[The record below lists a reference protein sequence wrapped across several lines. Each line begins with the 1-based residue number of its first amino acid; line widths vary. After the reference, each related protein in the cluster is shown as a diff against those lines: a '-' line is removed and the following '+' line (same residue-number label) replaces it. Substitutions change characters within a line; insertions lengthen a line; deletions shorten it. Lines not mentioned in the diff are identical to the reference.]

1 MNRNLFPKVTARF
14 CGYLN
19 LGFSID
25 MKPTKNTTNNGSFVP
40 DQTFAIQAD
49 CLDFLTQYKG
59 PKFDVIY
66 LDPPYFLSR
75 EFALEAKEDSIK
87 FQGGWE
93 DHEINALVHDIA
105 GITGNTSLVKY
116 LSWMYPRLK
125 LMHEHLSEQGSF
137 FLHIGTREGPYLNI
151 LLDEIYGMNNW
162 RSTITWQRSHPH
174 NNMKKSLGNVSDFIY
189 YYSKSSKYTFNLLH
203 TPHDETYLS
212 NSFSNE
218 DERGAYA
225 LAPVIQERARKGFF
239 YEYKNIVPPN
249 GWRIRIE
256 SLKALDED
264 GRIHWGANRAYKK
277 VYLEEAKGAALQNI
291 WSDIYNITRT
301 EVDSR
306 KYPTQKPIKLLE
318 RIIGLSSNE
327 GDLVYDP
334 FCGSGTTLAA
344 GAGMGRK
351 VLGTDISLDAIEIT
365 NSRVK
370 RILETNQNKLF

>member
-1 MNRNLFPKVTARF
+1 
-14 CGYLN
+14 
-19 LGFSID
+19 
-25 MKPTKNTTNNGSFVP
+25 MKPTKNKTNNGSFVP

-59 PKFDVIY
+59 PKFDLIY

-75 EFALEAKEDSIK
+75 EFALEAKDDSIK

-125 LMHEHLSEQGSF
+125 LMHEHLNEQGSF